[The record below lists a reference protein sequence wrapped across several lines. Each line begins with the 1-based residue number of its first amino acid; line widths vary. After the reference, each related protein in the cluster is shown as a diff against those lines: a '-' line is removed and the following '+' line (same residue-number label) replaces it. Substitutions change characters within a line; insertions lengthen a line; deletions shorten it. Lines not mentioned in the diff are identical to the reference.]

1 MDLQFCEIAVAFRLG
16 EDLAR
21 CISHTAN
28 STEIFRSAIVDR
40 VVIEQDGGNKRATSS
55 DAGWAS
61 RRIEVIDLVRTR
73 EGKNEWDRYG
83 RSR

>member
-1 MDLQFCEIAVAFRLG
+1 MYFSHG
-16 EDLAR
+16 EFHGD
-21 CISHTAN
+21 ISR
-28 STEIFRSAIVDR
+28 RSAIVDR
-40 VVIEQDGGNKRATSS
+40 VVIEQDGGNKTATSS